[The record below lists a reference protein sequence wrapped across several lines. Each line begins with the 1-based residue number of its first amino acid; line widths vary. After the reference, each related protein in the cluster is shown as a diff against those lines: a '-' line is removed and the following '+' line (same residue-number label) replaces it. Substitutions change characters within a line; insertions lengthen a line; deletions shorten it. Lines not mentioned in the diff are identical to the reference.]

1 MEKEFCCIMR
11 NDNNDSDDDVDI
23 IDVPLVEGDGDG
35 DCESMGGLEVV
46 RLPEGEKEEK
56 GEKGE
61 KGEKEIDNSKL
72 MQKEIEKSIET
83 EPQPQPQP
91 QPKGL
96 EIELLITTTTCDE
109 VIFKKHVVDIITR
122 GRGGCVMMSGV
133 VERYEFEGRV
143 WDPDIVL
150 VFEDGRRFYNENF
163 GYMFRYYL

>member
-23 IDVPLVEGDGDG
+23 IDVPLEEG

-46 RLPEGEKEEK
+46 RLPEGEK

-61 KGEKEIDNSKL
+61 KREKCEKEIDKWKL
-72 MQKEIEKSIET
+72 KMEEK
-83 EPQPQPQP
+83 
-91 QPKGL
+91 KRL
-96 EIELLITTTTCDE
+96 EIEMVINTTTCEE
-109 VIFKKHVVDIITR
+109 VIFKKHVVEIIDKGTR
-122 GRGGCVMMSGV
+122 GCVIMSGV

>member
-23 IDVPLVEGDGDG
+23 IDVPLVEGDCDG

-46 RLPEGEKEEK
+46 RLPEGEK
-56 GEKGE
+56 GEKD
-61 KGEKEIDNSKL
+61 EKENDNLNL
-72 MQKEIEKSIET
+72 MQKEIEKTIET
-83 EPQPQPQP
+83 EPQPKPK
-91 QPKGL
+91 PKGL

>member
-35 DCESMGGLEVV
+35 DGDCESMGGLEVV
-46 RLPEGEKEEK
+46 RLPEGEK

-61 KGEKEIDNSKL
+61 KCEKEIDNSKL
-72 MQKEIEKSIET
+72 MQKEIEKPIET
-83 EPQPQPQP
+83 EPQSK
-91 QPKGL
+91 PKGL

>member
-35 DCESMGGLEVV
+35 DGDDDDESMGGLEVV
-46 RLPEGEKEEK
+46 RLPEGEK

-61 KGEKEIDNSKL
+61 KCEKEIDNSKL
-72 MQKEIEKSIET
+72 VQSGIEKMIET
-83 EPQPQPQP
+83 EPQSK
-91 QPKGL
+91 PKGL

>member
-23 IDVPLVEGDGDG
+23 IDVPLEEGDGD
-35 DCESMGGLEVV
+35 DESMGGLEVV
-46 RLPEGEKEEK
+46 RLPEGEK
-56 GEKGE
+56 GEKRE
-61 KGEKEIDNSKL
+61 KCEKEIDKWKL
-72 MQKEIEKSIET
+72 KMEEK
-83 EPQPQPQP
+83 
-91 QPKGL
+91 KRL
-96 EIELLITTTTCDE
+96 EIEMVINTTTCEE
-109 VIFKKHVVDIITR
+109 VIFKKHVVEIIDKGTR
-122 GRGGCVMMSGV
+122 GCVIMSGV